1 MKKSTFIPAWIA
13 ALIMTIMTSCDTTPK
28 ADTTPSAAGNVNPAL
43 ENIMTRTSVRQY
55 QPGKTIPKDTVEL
68 LLRAAMAAPTAVNRQ
83 PWQFVVID
91 TRESLDSLAE
101 VLPYAKMLNHASL
114 AIVPCGD
121 LSKAFENEPMYWVQD
136 LSAATENLL
145 LAAHSLGL
153 GAVWTGVY
161 PTAERVAA
169 VSRRLGLPSNIVPL
183 AVVPVGYPEGEQHPK
198 DKWNPDVIHYNHW

>member
-1 MKKSTFIPAWIA
+1 
-13 ALIMTIMTSCDTTPK
+13 
-28 ADTTPSAAGNVNPAL
+28 
-43 ENIMTRTSVRQY
+43 
-55 QPGKTIPKDTVEL
+55 
-68 LLRAAMAAPTAVNRQ
+68 MAAPTAVNRQ

-121 LSKAFENEPMYWVQD
+121 LSKAFEDEPMYWVQD

-161 PTAERVAA
+161 PTTERVGA
-169 VSRRLGLPSNIVPL
+169 VSQRLGLPSNIVPL
-183 AVVPVGYPEGEQHPK
+183 AVVPIGYPEGEQHPK
-198 DKWNPDVIHYNHW
+198 DKWNPEVIHYNHW

>member
-1 MKKSTFIPAWIA
+1 
-13 ALIMTIMTSCDTTPK
+13 
-28 ADTTPSAAGNVNPAL
+28 
-43 ENIMTRTSVRQY
+43 
-55 QPGKTIPKDTVEL
+55 
-68 LLRAAMAAPTAVNRQ
+68 MAAPTAVNRQ